1 MVSMTFVFV
10 EMLEFALVLVLKEQ
24 KLGERSHDKDKP
36 EPIKIVSK
44 QPMEIQNVKG
54 KVSNGD
60 LNITDVTES
69 RQTKFWINKPKF
81 FEKLPVTRKIDFS
94 AFIIYHFAYLLFN
107 IIYWV

>member
-1 MVSMTFVFV
+1 MTFVFF

-24 KLGERSHDKDKP
+24 KLGERIHDKERP
-36 EPIKIVSK
+36 EPIKIISK

-69 RQTKFWINKPKF
+69 RHTKFWIKKPNF

-94 AFIIYHFAYLLFN
+94 AFFIYHFAYLLFN
-107 IIYWV
+107 MIYWV

>member
-24 KLGERSHDKDKP
+24 KLGERSHDKEKP
-36 EPIKIVSK
+36 EPIKIISK
-44 QPMEIQNVKG
+44 QQMEIQNVKG
-54 KVSNGD
+54 KVSNVD

-69 RQTKFWINKPKF
+69 RQTKFWINKPMF

-94 AFIIYHFAYLLFN
+94 AFIIYHFSYLLFN

>member
-1 MVSMTFVFV
+1 MTFVFV

-24 KLGERSHDKDKP
+24 KFGETSHNKEKP
-36 EPIKIVSK
+36 EPIKIISK
-44 QPMEIQNVKG
+44 QPMEIQNAVG

-60 LNITDVTES
+60 WNMTDVTES
-69 RQTKFWINKPKF
+69 GQTRLWINKPRF
-81 FEKLPVTRKIDFS
+81 FEKLPITRKIDFS

>member
-24 KLGERSHDKDKP
+24 KSGETSHDKEKP
-36 EPIKIVSK
+36 EPIEIISK
-44 QPMEIQNVKG
+44 QTMEIQKVKC

-60 LNITDVTES
+60 PNITDVTES
-69 RQTKFWINKPKF
+69 RQNKFRINKPRF

-94 AFIIYHFAYLLFN
+94 AFVIYHFAYLLFN
-107 IIYWV
+107 VIYWV